1 MSHQQ
6 PAHDSGT
13 TPRRVGVLHRTGAWC
28 ARHFVIVIVLWVA
41 ALAAFQGLQH
51 AFGGDYSDNFAI
63 PGTQSQ
69 DGLDVLKA
77 HDPAAGGY
85 GSQVVVH
92 DADKPLSGLSS
103 QMSSTVAS
111 LQKLP
116 DVLSVQNPLTAQSSA
131 VGPVSGDG
139 KTAYIT
145 IRFSVQPSTLG
156 SGYLH
161 GVDSAVQPL
170 RAAGAEVEY
179 GGSLGELARPAAN
192 DRISEAIGFGVAVLV
207 LLIGFGSLLAALL
220 PLITALIC
228 VVCGLGLLG
237 LLAAATTFATVSPT
251 LATMIGLGV
260 GIDYA
265 LFLVTRHRQ
274 NLMDGEDPVA
284 AAGTATATSGRAVLL
299 SGCTVIIALCG
310 LWVSGIGF
318 IGKLGVAAAV
328 TVVTAVLGAL
338 TLVPAMLGLIGRHI
352 DRIHVRKPIAEVEA
366 DAEPAPATGP
376 RTGSGAGSAS
386 GGGATGPAP
395 AGESKGADAGGDRP
409 GAGSAGDRAGAGSA
423 GGAPGPAPGRGA
435 GQGPDAR
442 PVPGRVR
449 TTTHGTWHRYA
460 QRVERRPWWFLAGG
474 VVVLA
479 VLAFPVFFIQLGHIG
494 DGADPKSFT
503 DRRAYDLMS
512 SAFGPGSN
520 GPLTLVVDQSKVP
533 QDDRSSLESKVQQ
546 SLTKVPNAAV
556 ITPLTPTQDGDVLTA
571 TAYSA
576 AAPQD
581 ARTTSLA
588 NHLTDDVLPD
598 AVSGTAARTYVTG
611 TTAAQVDFLDI
622 VASRLPLI
630 IAVVV
635 GLAFLVI
642 LAVFRGVLVA
652 VKAALLNVLSI
663 AASYGVVVA
672 VFQWG
677 WGGPALGVSGDVPIE
692 SYVPMMMF
700 AIVFGLSMDYEIF
713 LLTRIHE
720 AWLAT
725 RDPRASVA
733 HALEITARVIT
744 CAALIMV
751 SVFAAFILSDNIV
764 VKMLGLGLAVSV
776 LIDATVVR
784 LLLVPA
790 VMTLLGRAAWWTP
803 RWLDRI
809 LPHLDAEGSEDREP
823 PAAPVRH

>member
-1 MSHQQ
+1 MPLHQSTQ
-6 PAHDSGT
+6 GSGARPARG
-13 TPRRVGVLHRTGAWC
+13 GVLRATGEWC
-28 ARHFVIVIVLWVA
+28 ARHFVTVLVLWLA
-41 ALAAFQGLQH
+41 ALVALQVAQH
-51 AFGGDYSDNFAI
+51 TFGGDYSDDFSV

-69 DGLDVLKA
+69 KGLDVLEA
-77 HDPAAGGY
+77 HAPSAGGY
-85 GSQVVVH
+85 SSQVVVH
-92 DADKPLSGLSS
+92 DPDASLSGLSG
-103 QMSSTVAS
+103 QMSTTVGS

-116 DVLSVQNPLTAQSSA
+116 DVLSVQNPLTAQSNSGGPD
-131 VGPVSGDG
+131 VGPLSSDG
-139 KTAYIT
+139 RTAYIT
-145 IRFSVQPSTLG
+145 VRFGVQPSTLG

-170 RAAGAEVEY
+170 RAAGADVEY
-179 GGSLGELARPAAN
+179 GGPLGELARPEAN
-192 DRISEAIGFGVAVLV
+192 DRTSEAIGFGVAVLV
-207 LLIGFGSLLAALL
+207 LLIGFGSLVAALL
-220 PLITALIC
+220 PLVTALIC
-228 VVCGLGLLG
+228 VVCGLALLG

-274 NLMDGEDPVA
+274 NLMDGRDPVS
-284 AAGTATATSGRAVLL
+284 AAGFATATSGRAVLL

-318 IGKLGVAAAV
+318 IGKLGLAAAV

-338 TLVPAMLGLIGRHI
+338 TLVPAVLGLIGRRV
-352 DRIHVRKPIAEVEA
+352 DRIHVREPVAE
-366 DAEPAPATGP
+366 T
-376 RTGSGAGSAS
+376 
-386 GGGATGPAP
+386 
-395 AGESKGADAGGDRP
+395 DAGP
-409 GAGSAGDRAGAGSA
+409 GQDAH
-423 GGAPGPAPGRGA
+423 GP
-435 GQGPDAR
+435 
-442 PVPGRVR
+442 
-449 TTTHGTWHRYA
+449 WHRYA
-460 QRVERRPWWFLAGG
+460 RRVERRPWWFLAGG

-479 VLAFPVFFIQLGHIG
+479 VLSFPAFFMQLGHIG
-494 DGADPKSFT
+494 DGADPRSFT

-520 GPLTLVVDQSKVP
+520 GPLTLVIDQSGVP
-533 QDDRSSLESKVQQ
+533 GSDRSALLTQAQQ
-546 SLTKVPNAAV
+546 SLTKVPDASY
-556 ITPLTPTQDGDVLTA
+556 ITPLTATSDGDVLTA
-571 TAYSA
+571 TAYSV

-581 ARTTSLA
+581 GRTTGLV
-588 NHLTDDVLPD
+588 NHLKDDVLPD
-598 AVSGTAARTYVTG
+598 AVSGTGAHGYVTG

-622 VASRLPLI
+622 VSSRLPLI

-635 GLAFLVI
+635 GLALLVI

-652 VKAALLNVLSI
+652 VKAAVLNVLSI

-713 LLTRIHE
+713 LLSRIHE
-720 AWLAT
+720 AWLRT

-751 SVFAAFILSDNIV
+751 SVFAAFLISDNIV
-764 VKMLGLGLAVSV
+764 VKMLGLGLAASV

-809 LPHLDAEGSEDREP
+809 LPHLDAEGDAGAGR
-823 PAAPVRH
+823 

>member
-1 MSHQQ
+1 MPLSQSVHGRS
-6 PAHDSGT
+6 ARSSRT
-13 TPRRVGVLHRTGAWC
+13 GVLRRTGEWC
-28 ARHFVIVIVLWVA
+28 ARHFVIVIVLWLA
-41 ALAAFQGLQH
+41 ALAGAQVLQH
-51 AFGGDYSDNFAI
+51 MYGGEYSDNFSI

-77 HDPAAGGY
+77 HAPSAGGY
-85 GSQVVVH
+85 SSQVVVH
-92 DADKPLSGLSS
+92 DPDGPLSAVSS
-103 QMSSTVAS
+103 EVSTVVAN

-116 DVLSVQNPLTAQSSA
+116 DVLSAQNPLASDIPTTTPN
-131 VGPVSGDG
+131 VGPLSTDG

-145 IRFSVQPSTLG
+145 VRFSVQPSTLG
-156 SGYLH
+156 DGYLD
-161 GVDSAVQPL
+161 GVDTAVQPL
-170 RAAGAEVEY
+170 RAEGVDVEY
-179 GGSLGELARPAAN
+179 GGPLGELARPEAD
-192 DRISEAIGFGVAVLV
+192 DRTSEAIGFGVAILV
-207 LLIGFGSLLAALL
+207 LLIGFGSLVAALL
-220 PLITALIC
+220 PLVTALIC
-228 VVCGLGLLG
+228 VLCGLALLG
-237 LLAAATTFATVSPT
+237 LLASTMTFATVSPT
-251 LATMIGLGV
+251 LATMIGIGV

-274 NLMDGEDPVA
+274 NLMDGRNPVT
-284 AAGTATATSGRAVLL
+284 AAGMATATSGRAVLL

-318 IGKLGVAAAV
+318 IGKLGLAAAV
-328 TVVTAVLGAL
+328 TVVTAVIGAL

-352 DRIHVRKPIAEVEA
+352 DRIHVRKPIAEV
-366 DAEPAPATGP
+366 DAEPDDADP
-376 RTGSGAGSAS
+376 GSGQGQHGNGNGS
-386 GGGATGPAP
+386 
-395 AGESKGADAGGDRP
+395 
-409 GAGSAGDRAGAGSA
+409 
-423 GGAPGPAPGRGA
+423 
-435 GQGPDAR
+435 
-442 PVPGRVR
+442 
-449 TTTHGTWHRYA
+449 GTWHRYA
-460 QRVERRPWWFLAGG
+460 QRVERRPWWFLVSG

-520 GPLTLVVDQSKVP
+520 GPLTIVIDQSAVS
-533 QDDRSSLESKVQQ
+533 QGDRSALETQVQQ
-546 SLTKVPNAAV
+546 ALTKVPDAAL
-556 ITPLTPTQDGDVLTA
+556 ITPLTPTSDGDVLTA
-571 TAYSA
+571 TAYSV

-581 ARTTSLA
+581 VRTTDLV
-588 NHLTDDVLPD
+588 NRLTDDVLPD
-598 AVSGTAARTYVTG
+598 AVSGTAANTYVTG

-622 VASRLPLI
+622 VSSRLPLI

-642 LAVFRGVLVA
+642 LTVFRGLLVA
-652 VKAALLNVLSI
+652 VKAAVLNVLSI

-713 LLTRIHE
+713 LLSRIHE
-720 AWLAT
+720 AWLRT
-725 RDPRASVA
+725 HDPRASVA
-733 HALEITARVIT
+733 QALEITARVIT

-751 SVFAAFILSDNIV
+751 SVFAAFLISDNIV
-764 VKMLGLGLAVSV
+764 VKMLGLGLAASV

-790 VMTLLGRAAWWTP
+790 VMTLLGRAAWWSP
-803 RWLDRI
+803 RWLVRI
-809 LPHLDAEGSEDREP
+809 LPKVDAEGSG
-823 PAAPVRH
+823 AG